1 MVEMNQTLESSQA
14 TKTSKTLV
22 GKVVSNK
29 MNKSIVVMIERKV
42 QHPLYGKYVRKS
54 SKLSAHDENNECLEG
69 DTVAIAECRPIS
81 KTKSWRL
88 DKVLERAK

>member
-1 MVEMNQTLESSQA
+1 
-14 TKTSKTLV
+14 
-22 GKVVSNK
+22 

-54 SKLSAHDENNECLEG
+54 SKLSAHDENNECQEG

-88 DKVLERAK
+88 DKVLERAQ

>member
-1 MVEMNQTLESSQA
+1 MVEVNQAAEPAQA
-14 TKTSKTLV
+14 AKNSKTLV
-22 GKVVSNK
+22 GRVVSDK

-54 SKLSAHDENNECLEG
+54 TKLSAHDENNECQEG

-81 KTKSWRL
+81 KNKSWRL
-88 DKVLERAK
+88 DRIIEKAQ

>member
-1 MVEMNQTLESSQA
+1 MVEVNQAAESNQA
-14 TKTSKTLV
+14 AKTSKTLV
-22 GKVVSNK
+22 GRVVSNK

-54 SKLSAHDENNECLEG
+54 TKLSAHDENNECQEG

-81 KTKSWRL
+81 KNKSWRL
-88 DKVLERAK
+88 DRIIEKA

>member
-1 MVEMNQTLESSQA
+1 MVEVNQAVESNQA
-14 TKTSKTLV
+14 EKTSKTLV
-22 GKVVSNK
+22 GKVVSSK

-54 SKLSAHDENNECLEG
+54 SKLSAHDENNECQEG
-69 DTVAIAECRPIS
+69 DIVAIAECRPIS

-88 DKVLERAK
+88 DKILERAQ